1 MRSRDNLPAVRTTLI
16 GREEE
21 IAETKRSLAGWRLV
35 TLSGSG
41 GVGKTRLALRAA
53 ADLVPHFRDG
63 VRWVELSSLADPSLL
78 PDALAQTLGLR
89 PRRGQGASELLVEY
103 LRPRSLLLV
112 LDNCEH
118 LVRACAE
125 LVDDLL
131 AGCPL
136 LRVLTTSREPLSLLG
151 EAILVVPSLSLPKPN
166 ELAAATLQSDSVR
179 LFADRVTAVLPGFRV
194 SDRNASAVAQI
205 CLRLDGLPLAIE
217 LAAARVPMLS
227 VEQIAVGLDDR
238 FRLLTAGNRAAVPR
252 QRTLRATVDW
262 SHDLLSDAE
271 RMLFRRLAVFSGS
284 WSLEAV
290 DAVCAGHG
298 LESRE
303 VLDLLAGLTTKSL
316 VLVQHRAQVPR
327 YRLLETLRQYG
338 SERLAEAGE
347 SAVYGE
353 RHARFFLSLGE
364 TAEPHLWDPEQATW
378 LDRLEWDHDNLRGA
392 LASFMAGD
400 EPDLALRLVVALW
413 RFWDMRGFLTEG
425 SRRLEAVLLRSPAP
439 TAIRAEA
446 LLGLAFLYR
455 DRGDE
460 RGAFSLA
467 DESLGIFRRIRDEHG
482 AGRALAFLGDVTR
495 ATDLDRSASFLEEGF
510 AILETIGDDLHAA
523 YALLN
528 LAITAESRG
537 DRDRSRA
544 MLNDCLL
551 RFRRLGDGTGI
562 AWVLGE
568 LGNGDLSTGHDRR
581 AEALFRESL
590 AEARKTGDRRVLTWV
605 QGRLGDL
612 ELHRGR
618 WDLAAAHW
626 REALS
631 VARDVGDEHA
641 IAEGLMRLGAFA
653 HARGNI
659 GRAARLLGAAD
670 ALLEQHGGL
679 RDAMR
684 SMTPA
689 LVAAVRAHF
698 GSATLQSLRHDGREW
713 SLSLAVDDA
722 LAIDGPD
729 DHAHPGARA
738 KRDKTALTPRELE
751 VGALVS
757 RGLTNRQIAERLVL
771 SERTVDSHLERI
783 RNRLGVRSR
792 TEIVVWL
799 VERGLVSGQLR
810 E

>member
-1 MRSRDNLPAVRTTLI
+1 LI

-21 IAETKRSLAGWRLV
+21 IAETKRSIAGWRLV

-78 PDALAQTLGLR
+78 PDALAQALGLR

-151 EAILVVPSLSLPKPN
+151 EAILVVPSLSLPNPN
-166 ELAAATLQSDSVR
+166 ELADSTLQSDSVR
-179 LFADRVTAVLPGFRV
+179 LFADRVTAVLPDFRV

-238 FRLLTAGNRAAVPR
+238 FWLLTAGNRAAVPR

-290 DAVCAGHG
+290 DAVCTGNG

-347 SAVYGE
+347 SAEFGE
-353 RHARFFLSLGE
+353 RHARFFLTLVE
-364 TAEPHLWDPEQATW
+364 TAEPHLWGPEQATW
-378 LDRLEWDHDNLRGA
+378 LDRLEWNHDNLRGA
-392 LASFMAGD
+392 LAWFMAGD
-400 EPDLALRLVVALW
+400 EPDLALRLGVALW

-425 SRRLEAVLLRSPAP
+425 SRRLEAVLLRSPVP

-460 RGAFSLA
+460 RGAISLA
-467 DESLGIFRRIRDEHG
+467 DESLAIFRRIQDEHG

-495 ATDLDRSASFLEEGF
+495 ATDLDRSASFLKEGF
-510 AILETIGDDLHAA
+510 AILETVGDDLHAA

-537 DRDRSRA
+537 DRARSRA
-544 MLNDCLL
+544 MLDDCLS

-568 LGNGDLSTGHDRR
+568 LGSGDLLTGDDRR

-590 AEARKTGDRRVLTWV
+590 AEARKAGDRRVLTWV
-605 QGRLGDL
+605 HGRLGDL

-618 WDLAAAHW
+618 WNLAAAHW
-626 REALS
+626 RESLS
-631 VARDVGDEHA
+631 LARDVGDEHA
-641 IAEGLMRLGAFA
+641 IAEGLVRLGAFA

-670 ALLEQHGGL
+670 ALFERQDGL
-679 RDAMR
+679 KGAIP

-689 LVAAVRAHF
+689 LVAALNAHDA
-698 GSATLQSLRHDGREW
+698 SASSQSLFQEGREW
-713 SLSLAVDDA
+713 SLGAAVDDA
-722 LAIDGPD
+722 LALDERAERGNS
-729 DHAHPGARA
+729 GAGA
-738 KRDKTALTPRELE
+738 KRDKPVLTPRELE
-751 VGALVS
+751 VGAFVA

-771 SERTVDSHLERI
+771 SERTVDAHLERI

-792 TEIVVWL
+792 AEIAAWL
-799 VERGLVSGQLR
+799 VERGLVLGKWH

>member
-1 MRSRDNLPAVRTTLI
+1 MI

-21 IAETKRSLAGWRLV
+21 IAEAKRSLARWRLV
-35 TLSGSG
+35 TLTGSG

-63 VRWVELSSLADPSLL
+63 VRWVELASLADPSLL
-78 PDALAQTLGLR
+78 PDALALALGLR

-166 ELAAATLQSDSVR
+166 ELAAALQSESVR
-179 LFADRVTAVLPGFRV
+179 LFADRVTAVLPAFRV
-194 SDRNASAVAQI
+194 TDRNVSAVAQI
-205 CLRLDGLPLAIE
+205 CLRLDGVPLAIE
-217 LAAARVPMLS
+217 LAAARVPVLS

-262 SHDLLSDAE
+262 SHDLLSDTE
-271 RMLFRRLAVFSGS
+271 RMLFRRLAIFSGS
-284 WSLEAV
+284 WSLEGV
-290 DAVCAGHG
+290 EAVCTGHG
-298 LESRE
+298 LESTE
-303 VLDLLAGLTTKSL
+303 MLDLLAGLTTKSL

-347 SAVYGE
+347 SAAFGE

-364 TAEPHLWDPEQATW
+364 TAEPHLWGPEQATW

-392 LASFMAGD
+392 LAWFMAGD

-413 RFWDMRGFLTEG
+413 RFWDVRGFLTEG

-439 TAIRAEA
+439 NAIRAQA

-460 RGAFSLA
+460 RGAISLA
-467 DESLGIFRRIRDEHG
+467 DESLGIFRRTQDERG

-495 ATDLDRSASFLEEGF
+495 MTDLDRSASFLEEGF
-510 AILETIGDDLHAA
+510 VILETVGDDLHAA

-528 LAITAESRG
+528 LAITAQSRG

-544 MLNDCLL
+544 MLDDCLS
-551 RFRRLGDGTGI
+551 RFRRLGDRTGI

-568 LGNGDLSTGHDRR
+568 LGNGDLLTGDDRR
-581 AEALFRESL
+581 AEARFRESL

-605 QGRLGDL
+605 QGRLGDV

-641 IAEGLMRLGAFA
+641 IAQGLVRLGAFA
-653 HARGNI
+653 HTRGNT
-659 GRAARLLGAAD
+659 GRAARLLGPAD
-670 ALLEQHGGL
+670 ALLEQQGGL
-679 RDAMR
+679 RDALR

-689 LVAAVRAHF
+689 LVAVVQAHF
-698 GSATLQSLRHDGREW
+698 GGATLQSLRRDKHEW
-713 SLSLAVDDA
+713 SLGQAVDDA
-722 LAIDGPD
+722 LAFDD

-792 TEIVVWL
+792 AEIVVWL